1 LESSSTPA
9 DVALRFHLTT
19 KPLDQLGRSLAAFF
33 TSDPSASFAA
43 HLIRGEIADVIKIVL
58 PPRPGHSRRHAV
70 SGIQKDEGVNM
81 SATLITGLGLVGT
94 SYAQHALKRGETIVF
109 YDIAPRKD
117 FLAHKLGSAN
127 VTVVQR
133 DVRDLPSLIE
143 TIQKY
148 KCDTVIHTAGLIGG
162 KVANPIYTGLQINV
176 MGTINVAEAVRL
188 SGVKRLVQISTF
200 GIYDRRKGEP
210 NAIDEDFRRGPGEAY
225 GNSKVAKE
233 LMVEAYQR
241 LFGFELVV
249 LRLANVYGVGH
260 FAGGSGG
267 GEMVQNM
274 LQTGIKGG
282 VVKIAQEVARDFEYV
297 YYKDLGRALDK
308 AVTTPLKQ
316 PVTLNIGTGVV
327 IKFDDL
333 VSVAEKLL
341 PKLQVEIIPGQKPRS
356 AKQPMVIEKAKQV
369 LGWTPEYD
377 IEAGFK
383 DYIEELKA
391 LP

>member
-1 LESSSTPA
+1 
-9 DVALRFHLTT
+9 
-19 KPLDQLGRSLAAFF
+19 
-33 TSDPSASFAA
+33 
-43 HLIRGEIADVIKIVL
+43 
-58 PPRPGHSRRHAV
+58 
-70 SGIQKDEGVNM
+70 
-81 SATLITGLGLVGT
+81 
-94 SYAQHALKRGETIVF
+94 
-109 YDIAPRKD
+109 
-117 FLAHKLGSAN
+117 
-127 VTVVQR
+127 
-133 DVRDLPSLIE
+133 
-143 TIQKY
+143 
-148 KCDTVIHTAGLIGG
+148 
-162 KVANPIYTGLQINV
+162 LQINV

-188 SGVKRLVQISTF
+188 TGVKRLVQISTF
-200 GIYDRRKGEP
+200 GIYDRRQGEP
-210 NAIDEDFRRGPGEAY
+210 NPIDENFRRGPGEAY

-241 LFGFELVV
+241 MFGFELIV

-297 YYKDLGRALDK
+297 YYKDLGRALDR
-308 AVTTPLKQ
+308 AATTPLKE

-333 VSVAEKLL
+333 VATAEKLL
-341 PKLQVEIIPGQKPRS
+341 PKLQVEIIPGTRPRS

-369 LGWTPEYD
+369 LGWSPEYD
-377 IEAGFK
+377 IVAGFK

-391 LP
+391 LG

>member
-1 LESSSTPA
+1 M
-9 DVALRFHLTT
+9 
-19 KPLDQLGRSLAAFF
+19 
-33 TSDPSASFAA
+33 AS
-43 HLIRGEIADVIKIVL
+43 
-58 PPRPGHSRRHAV
+58 
-70 SGIQKDEGVNM
+70 
-81 SATLITGLGLVGT
+81 TLITGLGLVGT
-94 SYAQHALKRGETIVF
+94 SYAQHAIKRGESVVF

-117 FLAHKLGSAN
+117 FLAHKLGAAN

-133 DVRDLPSLIE
+133 DVRDLPALIE

-162 KVANPIYTGLQINV
+162 KVANPIYSGLQINV

-188 SGVKRLVQISTF
+188 TGVKRLVQISTF
-200 GIYDRRKGEP
+200 GIYDRRQGEP
-210 NAIDEDFRRGPGEAY
+210 SPIDENFRRGPGEAY

-241 LFGFELVV
+241 MFGFELIV

-282 VVKIAQEVARDFEYV
+282 VAKIPQESARDFEYI
-297 YYKDLGRALDK
+297 YYKDLGRALEK
-308 AVTTPLKQ
+308 AVTTPLKE

-333 VSVAEKLL
+333 VGLAEKLL
-341 PKLQVEIIPGQKPRS
+341 PKLQVEIMPGAKPRS
-356 AKQPMVIEKAKQV
+356 AKQPMVIAKAKEV
-369 LGWTPEYD
+369 LAWSPEYD
-377 IEAGFK
+377 IETGFK

-391 LP
+391 LA

>member
-1 LESSSTPA
+1 MAT
-9 DVALRFHLTT
+9 
-19 KPLDQLGRSLAAFF
+19 
-33 TSDPSASFAA
+33 
-43 HLIRGEIADVIKIVL
+43 
-58 PPRPGHSRRHAV
+58 
-70 SGIQKDEGVNM
+70 
-81 SATLITGLGLVGT
+81 TLITGLGLVGT
-94 SYAQHALKRGETIVF
+94 SYAQHAVKRGENIVF
-109 YDIAPRKD
+109 YDVAPRQD
-117 FLAHKLGSAN
+117 FLAHKLGGAS

-133 DVRDLPSLIE
+133 DVRDLPALIE
-143 TIQKY
+143 TIQKH

-188 SGVKRLVQISTF
+188 TGVKRLVHISTF

-210 NAIDEDFRRGPGEAY
+210 APIDEDFRRGPGEPY

-241 LFGFELVV
+241 MFGFELIV

-260 FAGGSGG
+260 FTGGSAGGA
-267 GEMVQNM
+267 MVQTM
-274 LQTGIKGG
+274 LQTGVKGG
-282 VVKIAQEVARDFEYV
+282 VAKIPQEAARDFEYI

-308 AVTTPLKQ
+308 AATTPLKE

-327 IKFDDL
+327 VKFDEL
-333 VSVAEKLL
+333 VALAEKLL
-341 PKLQVEIIPGQKPRS
+341 PKLHVEILPGTKPRS
-356 AKQPMVIEKAKQV
+356 AKQPMVIDRAKQV
-369 LGWTPEYD
+369 LGWSPEYN

-391 LP
+391 LG